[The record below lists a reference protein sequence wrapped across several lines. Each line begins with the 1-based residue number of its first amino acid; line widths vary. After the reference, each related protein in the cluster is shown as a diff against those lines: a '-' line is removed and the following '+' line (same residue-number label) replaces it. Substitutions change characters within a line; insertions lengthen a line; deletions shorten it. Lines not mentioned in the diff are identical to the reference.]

1 MLIPAGFRVILRPFV
16 RVTDDA
22 LSKADGGASGHVQK
36 PARKKM

>member
-1 MLIPAGFRVILRPFV
+1 MLIPAGFCEILTAVF

-22 LSKADGGASGHVQK
+22 LSKADGGARGHVQK